1 MSLKCLKCSEIFDKK
16 SNYDEH
22 IKFCQI
28 VPKIMCNS
36 CKNFKQLVTKY
47 NCSSCLSFLPQC
59 KTCKRC
65 IVQTNGSQ
73 CNSCIKKNLK
83 RKQIGD
89 DGANLKRIKQIGGRR
104 PISSIFESKYFSN
117 TNTNFSL
124 HQFLNLHNSDINNY
138 IVFSAIARGGIKFSS
153 TISIEFIKI
162 RDSEEI
168 KTDGH
173 FTTSQKII
181 LPNYNFDFLEFAY
194 NDFET
199 KMERFTSNGSDWAF
213 NKVHVLSIDLANYT
227 PTSFLM

>member
-104 PISSIFESKYFSN
+104 PISSIFDSKYFSN
-117 TNTNFSL
+117 TNANFSL
-124 HQFLNLHNSDINNY
+124 RQFLNLHNSDINNY

-168 KTDGH
+168 KTDSH

>member
-1 MSLKCLKCSEIFDKK
+1 MYLQCSKCFEIFDKK

-22 IKFCQI
+22 IKFCI
-28 VPKIMCNS
+28 TKSICNS
-36 CKNFKQLVTKY
+36 CKNLKQLVTKY

-117 TNTNFSL
+117 TNANFSL
-124 HQFLNLHNSDINNY
+124 DQFLNFHNANINNH
-138 IVFSAIARGGIKFSS
+138 ILDSANARGGIKFSS
-153 TISIEFIKI
+153 TISIEFVKI
-162 RDSEEI
+162 RDNEEV

-181 LPNYNFDFLEFAY
+181 LPNSTFNFSEFAY
-194 NDFET
+194 NDFEN
-199 KMERFTSNGSDWAF
+199 KMERFTSNGSNWIL
-213 NKVHVLSIDLANYT
+213 NKPLVLSIDLANYN
-227 PTSFLM
+227 PFA